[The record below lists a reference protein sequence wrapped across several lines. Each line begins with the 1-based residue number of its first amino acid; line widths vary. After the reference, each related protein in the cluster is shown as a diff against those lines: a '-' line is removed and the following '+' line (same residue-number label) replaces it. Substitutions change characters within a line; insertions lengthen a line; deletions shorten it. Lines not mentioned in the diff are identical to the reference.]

1 MVHVYVWYSRF
12 FFFKQKTAYDWRIS
26 DWSSDVCSSVSSHV
40 NAIVALI
47 ARERL
52 EHVVLVGHSLGG
64 MVVSGVAER
73 TPEKLARLVY
83 VDAFLP
89 EHGESAF
96 DQMAPAFVATLK
108 KRAADRGEGW
118 AIASNDGKGPPQP
131 IGTLEEGISLTNPAA
146 AAIPGTYI
154 LTMDQGA
161 KVDAFSGEA
170 ARPRRTIWTV
180 HVLQPAHPTQA
191 AMPPTLAAFLIEAAL
206 ASQPY

>member
-1 MVHVYVWYSRF
+1 
-12 FFFKQKTAYDWRIS
+12 
-26 DWSSDVCSSVSSHV
+26 
-40 NAIVALI
+40 
-47 ARERL
+47 
-52 EHVVLVGHSLGG
+52 

-131 IGTLEEGISLTNPAA
+131 IGPREERISLTRSEEHTSA
-146 AAIPGTYI
+146 
-154 LTMDQGA
+154 LQSLM
-161 KVDAFSGEA
+161 
-170 ARPRRTIWTV
+170 RPSYS
-180 HVLQPAHPTQA
+180 VLCLRKNITSRLSCNIQQA
-191 AMPPTLAAFLIEAAL
+191 
-206 ASQPY
+206 

>member
-1 MVHVYVWYSRF
+1 
-12 FFFKQKTAYDWRIS
+12 
-26 DWSSDVCSSVSSHV
+26 
-40 NAIVALI
+40 
-47 ARERL
+47 
-52 EHVVLVGHSLGG
+52 

-131 IGTLEEGISLTNPAA
+131 IGTLEERIRLTNPAA
-146 AAIPGTYI
+146 AAIQIG
-154 LTMDQGA
+154 
-161 KVDAFSGEA
+161 
-170 ARPRRTIWTV
+170 RTAGRERV
-180 HVLQPAHPTQA
+180 CQDG
-191 AMPPTLAAFLIEAAL
+191 
-206 ASQPY
+206 

>member
-1 MVHVYVWYSRF
+1 
-12 FFFKQKTAYDWRIS
+12 
-26 DWSSDVCSSVSSHV
+26 
-40 NAIVALI
+40 
-47 ARERL
+47 
-52 EHVVLVGHSLGG
+52 

-131 IGTLEEGISLTNPAA
+131 IGTRGERISLTNPAA
-146 AAIPGTYI
+146 AALPATHI
-154 LTMDQGA
+154 LKIAQDQ
-161 KVDAFSGEA
+161 KGEA
-170 ARPRRTIWTV
+170 CAYGRKWGR
-180 HVLQPAHPTQA
+180 
-191 AMPPTLAAFLIEAAL
+191 EGE
-206 ASQPY
+206 